1 MKTSYL
7 AVALAALALAGCD
20 DDNPSQDEEN
30 QFVQS
35 EALKESN
42 AQQAADQKDLEQTI
56 KELQQQDPTVKDAYY
71 GVDKDGNKQLHIV
84 KEEANGSGSYSETV
98 WPLVGG
104 LATGYLLAK
113 MFSSNGGYSHY
124 NGSYRPSNSYSYM
137 EDDRRKHRNTVTSGY
152 MGAIMNS
159 SRARVMSN
167 PNYKVNLSKSVVQSR
182 QSGVFARSSGVSAR
196 GASHSSSGG

>member
-7 AVALAALALAGCD
+7 AVALAALALTGCD

-84 KEEANGSGSYSETV
+84 KEEANSGGYSETV

-152 MGAIMNS
+152 TGAIMNS
-159 SRARVMSN
+159 SRASA
-167 PNYKVNLSKSVVQSR
+167 LSKQKAKISLSKPSTQAVQSR
-182 QSGVFARSSGVSAR
+182 KSGAFARSSGGGGR
-196 GASHSSSGG
+196 SSGS